1 MTGPLD
7 LRSSRLAPDAT
18 GCDDGGM
25 TAVPSVADVDERCPV
40 DPTRIGAG
48 AGPATVDHRPPAD
61 ELMRRIL
68 RIDEQAR
75 RHTDDELRRGF
86 SQSMLVSAVRCILTY
101 LVLPFV
107 APLLGFAAGVGPI
120 LGIAIG
126 VVAITFNVR
135 TIRRF
140 WMADH
145 RWRWA
150 YTAVGGIVM
159 VMLVVLIALDLAEL
173 FG

>member
-1 MTGPLD
+1 MTGTTPP
-7 LRSSRLAPDAT
+7 RLAPGAT
-18 GCDDGGM
+18 DCEHGVVS
-25 TAVPSVADVDERCPV
+25 AVEPVVDLRATDVSVAPARP
-40 DPTRIGAG
+40 RSGAD
-48 AGPATVDHRPPAD
+48 A
-61 ELMRRIL
+61 LMRRLL
-68 RIDEQAR
+68 RIDEHAR

-107 APLLGFAAGVGPI
+107 APLLGFAAGVGPVV
-120 LGIAIG
+120 GIVIG

-150 YTAVGGIVM
+150 YTAVGGTVM
-159 VMLVVLIALDLAEL
+159 AMLVVLIALDLAEL
-173 FG
+173 LA